1 MNVYAMLLYP
11 SCTAVYWL
19 FFVSLAPI
27 IHTMQITV
35 QNPTGKQIT
44 LDVDSSESV
53 QSVKQKIQNKEGIA
67 KDQQRLFYQDTPLQQ
82 GGRSLQGYAIQPN
95 SLLQLKID
103 LKIYLHLIN
112 SQICTFIIDPAEK
125 MSVLK
130 QKIQDKLII
139 PVEKQRI
146 LHRGIDVSGDFP
158 LSNYMYDENTYNT
171 IIKLRGY

>member
-1 MNVYAMLLYP
+1 
-11 SCTAVYWL
+11 
-19 FFVSLAPI
+19 
-27 IHTMQITV
+27 MQITV

-146 LHRGIDVSGDFP
+146 LHRGIDVSGDLP

>member
-1 MNVYAMLLYP
+1 
-11 SCTAVYWL
+11 
-19 FFVSLAPI
+19 
-27 IHTMQITV
+27 MQITV
-35 QNPTGKQIT
+35 QKPTGKQIT

-53 QSVKQKIQNKEGIA
+53 QSVKQKIQSKEGIA

-82 GGRSLQGYAIQPN
+82 GGRSLQDYAIRTN

-103 LKIYLHLIN
+103 LKIYLQLIN
-112 SQICTFIIDPAEK
+112 SEIYTFIIDPAEK

-130 QKIQDKLII
+130 QKIQDKLNI
-139 PVEKQRI
+139 PVEKQHI
-146 LHRGIDVSGDFP
+146 IHRGIDVSGDFP